1 MLGLIAKEILG
12 ESTASGNLAEGE
24 ELGSNLLR
32 VGQRTLT
39 NAFVVVAQSS
49 AHPLPFYHLIGAESG
64 HYSILSEFL
73 KGAMNGPLV
82 RTTKC
87 RSQESKSM
95 LFMPYQRSTSII
107 RQADVIRSPHRRSQ
121 AGWAEL

>member
-1 MLGLIAKEILG
+1 
-12 ESTASGNLAEGE
+12 LAEGE

-82 RTTKC
+82 PELQNADRKNPSRC
-87 RSQESKSM
+87 FSCPISGRRQSYGKQ
-95 LFMPYQRSTSII
+95 TSFDHLIG
-107 RQADVIRSPHRRSQ
+107 AHKQ
-121 AGWAEL
+121 AGRNCKT